1 MQPVPIVETPE
12 MTGTTIMSFTY
23 DKGVIVAADSRT
35 SSGAYIADRAS
46 DKLEFI
52 HDRIFCL
59 RSGNSADTQT
69 IAKIVRNYLSHHSIE
84 LGRLPHV
91 RSAAK
96 LFQQIMYQN
105 KDSLEASIIVGG
117 WDPYEGSQVYAIPSG
132 GTAIARKFAS
142 GGSGSLFIYGYCDAN
157 FKENLSLEEAKK
169 FAVNAV
175 SLAMSRDSS
184 SGGIIR
190 IVTINSEGISRDF
203 VDHGILPYSV

>member
-1 MQPVPIVETPE
+1 M
-12 MTGTTIMSFTY
+12 
-23 DKGVIVAADSRT
+23 
-35 SSGAYIADRAS
+35 
-46 DKLEFI
+46 
-52 HDRIFCL
+52 
-59 RSGNSADTQT
+59 
-69 IAKIVRNYLSHHSIE
+69 
-84 LGRLPHV
+84 PHV

-169 FAVNAV
+169 FAVN
-175 SLAMSRDSS
+175 
-184 SGGIIR
+184 G
-190 IVTINSEGISRDF
+190 
-203 VDHGILPYSV
+203 

>member
-1 MQPVPIVETPE
+1 MWLQIPEHPQFLFET
-12 MTGTTIMSFTY
+12 TFSKAIF
-23 DKGVIVAADSRT
+23 
-35 SSGAYIADRAS
+35 
-46 DKLEFI
+46 KLI
-52 HDRIFCL
+52 PGRLHCGPCL
-59 RSGNSADTQT
+59 RQ
-69 IAKIVRNYLSHHSIE
+69 VRVYPRPYLLSPFRKLRRYPNHCQNCQKLPKSPQVPLSPKTSEFSLFSIE

-169 FAVNAV
+169 FAVN
-175 SLAMSRDSS
+175 
-184 SGGIIR
+184 GW
-190 IVTINSEGISRDF
+190 INIWEF
-203 VDHGILPYSV
+203 MVF